1 MLLISLETCL
11 WEKSDNARCQHFLFE
26 VLISLAVEVVI
37 LLLLLFL
44 IVVDV
49 SIRTRK
55 DSWMGVK
62 VIVYKF
68 LREVYKCAHTHAHR
82 VTGGQEKIRSGT
94 CIKPFGQAASDPNA
108 MEVES
113 HACFF
118 LALLTS

>member
-11 WEKSDNARCQHFLFE
+11 WEKSDNAWCQHFLFE

-37 LLLLLFL
+37 FLLLLFL

-68 LREVYKCAHTHAHR
+68 LREVYKCAHTHTQGDWGSRKDQKWNLHKA
-82 VTGGQEKIRSGT
+82 
-94 CIKPFGQAASDPNA
+94 FWAS
-108 MEVES
+108 S
-113 HACFF
+113 
-118 LALLTS
+118 L